1 MTVFSR
7 ALVKVSRWE
16 LPTSHNNRRAFSSPS
31 LSSGTNHELA
41 CDSGQDRSA
50 SHSLKDVAA
59 PYGLFDQETEQSDSF
74 ATQLSEGKLGATRA
88 LNEQS
93 GSNCESS
100 NVPAPRGTSPAMPS
114 SSTLGATVSTDTQ
127 QIETICKSTNVPAP
141 SGPTNVLAPASSSPG
156 ATLSCL
162 NVGNHN
168 EQLGSYCKSTN
179 VPAPSGPTNVLAPA
193 SSSPGATLSCL
204 NVGNHNEQLGSY
216 CKSTNVP
223 APSGPTNVLAPASS
237 SPGATLSCLNVGN
250 HNEQLGS
257 LCKSTYVP
265 APSGP
270 AFTLS
275 ASSTSSG
282 GTLSC
287 LNVGTHNE
295 RIGSFRES
303 DDLARRVQR
312 APSPIK
318 RAAEN
323 GNPNPI
329 SSQSSQTKT
338 ARATNNTLILSGK
351 SASPTKNLDS
361 KGATNYTN
369 MSGKSASS
377 AVKSI
382 MGGTAASSTAKSVL
396 TVIGG
401 TAASST
407 PSHSQSHDSN
417 STVTGGITTAFST
430 RSNDSSSTVT
440 VTGGMKTASS
450 TQSHDSNSSVTV
462 TGGMMTASSTRS
474 NDSSSSVTATGGM
487 TTASSTQ
494 SHDSN
499 STVTLSG
506 DMTTARSIQSPV
518 STVVS
523 GLTLPTSSGPDS
535 GAPDNE
541 SKCNDSNCIDT
552 QSRTNVKSSNCICKC
567 HCDTNSDTSEANLK
581 LNMSVKLNR
590 RGTSACS
597 KTIRFFTHVMVYYLM
612 LLIHSFKFG
621 SSSPSSTLLKSK
633 MYMSMCTTG
642 LYEANTTMEGS
653 PPDSAINMTMNS
665 TRVSMSFITHVV
677 VYYLMFFVY
686 TFVKKAKESCVMFVR
701 YLLDLNKTESTPSNT
716 DRSSKVLPP
725 CTFCDRDI
733 TNSEILNQLE
743 PPVYCTVSSQYI
755 ACDCKNSTATVE
767 VELEPCDNFIKPCP
781 NAWFDFRSHVKNKS
795 LLEYFDERAIREMLF
810 DTEVTVATAMELF
823 DIPLP
828 VSGSVLDVELLLQ
841 HLQDEYHFTLKC
853 ADCGE
858 VLSAPIISGGRT
870 GKYNPIMIKGKTK
883 KKRPSIGRKPKAKR
897 KGANTAKGDTEST
910 TSTIGSA
917 GDPFHEPPLRDE
929 KGINEKIKDAPTPK
943 GPSISRKTVQ
953 SEEDLYDPRISGG
966 GRGRGR
972 GGRKKGPLL
981 GRIRKKSKHVPEVA
995 QVAESESEASDFER
1009 EDIFHDIDKNELDAP
1024 NLADYKY
1031 TNNLKNG
1038 ASSIDDGI
1046 FNPNRVTGD
1055 AKCTRHEI
1063 DTELEKS
1070 CHEIFIDSEN
1080 EPDPIN
1086 VKLTKSQSKGAKYQA
1101 KYGNSLKGKAS
1112 LKRYRSKPKGKAA
1125 QKKAYATYLAK
1136 VKGKAAKHEAHATYL
1151 TKVKGKAAQKKAYA
1165 TYLAK
1170 VKGKAAKHEA
1180 HATYLTKDKG
1190 KAAKHEAHATYLTKD
1205 KGKAAQKK
1213 AYTTYLTK
1221 VKGKAAKHKAQLVYV
1236 KKEAGKATKMK
1247 AQSVYAEKDKGKIAL
1262 KKAYRTYSSTDGGK
1276 AARELADK
1284 TYSLSVHR
1292 RISRKRR
1299 DSIKKKYMKRYM
1311 RYYRECDKIQI
1322 DFSAE
1327 DIPGNTRGL
1336 REHVVGKE
1344 FLENYK
1350 NFEAE
1355 ILKCRTLMS
1364 EPQRYR
1370 TSNKMRTAGAWY
1382 KLTLRNRIS
1391 SAMNNLSDES
1401 LVTIPGLTDKALRR
1415 KHINPKHKASSLLAH
1430 LTWLKRQQ
1438 CAAALK
1444 MLHHRLSSFSDAVI
1458 SKMDAQ
1464 ENDSDQKSALL
1475 GLQCHQKMSEPYH
1488 TKVSFTDGIPY
1499 NYEAVFQKFEEDK
1512 KSEKKVPS
1520 HLVYRCNDQCVIPDK
1535 REDLVKLRNLFEN
1548 CSQLSESNTNEF
1560 RKFLQKFQ
1568 WCTKWHEFADSE
1580 KNDINPL
1587 RLYLFP
1593 VKHRNH
1599 PETCYIPP
1607 QGNANAS
1614 LEHTKCKSQEVTLRE
1629 FMVHYTNPRKFY
1641 SLISKAIVADKLMC
1655 DIDAAT
1661 IMGDVEYLSKL
1672 VKINLQYE
1680 EGSTVGFETV
1690 SEAREWTHESIEQK
1704 MADVAIKGKTSRTTF
1719 SYKDLFD
1726 RDRFDLPSVRCYCCD
1741 RLVTPKQS
1749 TSINLR
1755 TAKKLQYN
1763 PKKGIEPHQV
1773 YKDLQTFLINKGNIQ
1788 PPNHDESDE
1797 SNICESFESHPTKW
1811 LHGLTFCNSCRLV
1824 LNKGEI
1830 PANSLLNNMYTG
1842 ETPEVLKVL
1851 NPIELMFVSR
1861 TKCFQTIVKP
1871 GPISSK
1877 LPQSERLNALKGNL
1891 IHLPLSTASTTKRLF
1906 ESTDKSATDQLFDV
1920 EDLVQLYGQP
1930 NKDRKIWNHVVDR
1943 KKVHAALTWLH
1954 ENNLNYKDIIV
1965 PATSEDILP
1974 NVFGYICNLC
1984 QQDFDTEEELSEHK
1998 NSSPN
2003 CYENISGSRSG
2014 STHDETFVSHQIF
2027 ANDDNDCL
2035 KNLSENETDPDS
2047 DVPCPGG
2054 KAADMSATSESSSST
2069 TNESTKSDQ
2078 NTSDKPWIEQV
2089 PKNSLNNAFQHFS
2102 VVGNESNPERD
2113 TFQMLRIGSD
2123 PVPYYEPNLD
2133 CMAFPDRYPY
2143 GSGGLSAQREKNLT
2157 EAIFEQ
2163 TRIMTWNNHQRRNLP
2178 YLFHLLA
2185 QKEKRLIKSA
2195 IFSVLNKDYKS
2206 LSKGDIE
2213 KGTIE
2218 QNPELLKRINSV
2230 LKNLP
2235 TQKEFWHDVKTKV
2248 EAMVFEFGAPT
2259 FWATFSPGEYDDDD
2273 MLKYLRERNSDL
2285 PGVENMTVS
2294 QLVCKDPVLACAY
2307 LQTKFD
2313 ALLEHILSKAN
2324 PIGKIKHHFVRT
2336 EYQTRLMP
2344 HFHCIFWVED
2354 APLIGQDS
2362 DKDVLDFI
2370 GKHISCKMPNPNK
2383 DSIMYGL
2390 VKKFQLHKCNSYCL
2404 RRPKQC
2410 RGKAR
2415 CKFGFP
2421 RAACLKP
2428 VLHGVASSI
2437 ASHKTGSYK
2446 KRLYELQRN
2455 HNEKCVNDYN
2465 PILLYLWQG
2474 NVDIQFIGEKS
2485 ESLVDYISKY
2495 ATKAPRSE
2503 ITDFDLN
2510 AMKNENKSTWAQLF
2524 QAASRLMKNREVGAM
2539 EARNFMLSENPI
2551 QTNAS
2556 FLFINSVY
2564 ASKRKSML
2572 KSKKD
2577 LKSLPD
2583 DSTDIYYGDL
2593 IGTWYPKRPPYD
2605 GPVSLKDMSLYD
2617 FASTYERI
2625 GNAAAA
2631 KIKDKSVLLRL
2642 DSNAGYMKKRSQDPK
2657 KSLVIYGPSYL
2668 DPFKD
2673 SEAYYFSFLL
2683 LHKPFWQESLL
2694 MGSSDSY
2701 QREFEK
2707 LKNDLPVMAAHE
2719 EKVRRKKNFRESM
2732 EKSAEA
2738 AAKKMSLDNIELEEQ
2753 QDVDNGSDL
2762 FETIRKQST
2771 IENEEQL
2778 NEAVAGLSSDQ
2789 LAVYNLFV
2797 DNVNHYYQH
2806 KTKNCVC
2813 REFEPIRLFVSG
2825 FGGSGKSH
2833 LIRTLMA
2840 YQYIRSEVKKDPCHF
2855 LLGAP
2860 TGIASHNIGGMTLHS
2875 MWNLPVDH
2883 SNGRKNSAKE
2893 YRRLKSNQ
2901 INIMRA
2907 NYAHA
2912 CGLIVDEVSMISN
2925 QMLMAIN
2932 MRMNEVMGSKDPAP
2946 FGGMPIV
2953 VFGDLFQL
2961 EPVSGSQ
2968 PFVPLTSNVAK
2979 KMFGGFPCAPNI
2991 WEGFKFR
2998 QLNTNH
3004 RQKGDDNIKWR
3015 TTLDHIRFG
3024 TLSSSDVDYL
3034 NERIIDTSGC
3044 KLKGEYLDRYVTKFL
3059 ECEAAG
3065 LGPVCLLPENK
3076 MVEEFN
3082 AAVMQKKG
3090 EVPFKVCASDK
3101 LQCPK
3106 DKEIFVRKLLS
3117 TLESNET
3124 GGLESYLNLAVN
3136 TRIML
3141 RVNDK
3146 RTPGLV
3152 NGARGTVNEIVMDSS
3167 GKEATKIMV
3176 QFDGIDKVQAI
3187 ERIERKFQVHPGCYI
3202 YRKMF
3207 PLINSYAMTI
3217 HKSQSLSLPC
3227 VFADLGD
3234 KIFADGM
3241 TYVAVSRCLRH
3252 KGLYLMNFNPA
3263 KVVASEKACR
3273 EYSRLLGKGHI
3284 HRNQGCKTG
3293 KLERCWYT
3301 TSVIRKATKVTAEKI
3316 KQTAGSIGT
3325 ESEAASNAKN
3335 GNHSSTKI
3343 SASKKTS
3350 LLGKRKYPV
3359 GNDSSRKKS
3368 KVTKSTHPSSS
3379 NIPGSGKTKSKNSIP
3394 KIKMNPTP
3402 SAEKV
3407 ESPPSDVVVTHE
3419 SLGMNRP
3426 FFDYIPV
3433 DETWQRSICN
3443 AFGWRFLTRSRGANV
3458 CDLRGVISHTKPKPS
3473 KTQPDGNCWYRAVA
3487 SIVIGNE
3494 RFWRRI
3500 KDAVLE
3506 FMTVNISVLQNMYNS
3521 DVNLLARDNVIDAPI
3536 DSYFA
3541 ERLIEYYRGEN
3552 IWVENVVMEF
3562 TAIMLNT
3569 RWYLYTPKVDP
3580 KSTFRPCW
3588 STVEDTYFW
3597 SVRQAFTSYPARVD
3611 NTLIPDLTDQSMY
3624 INWKNRNHFEPCQN
3638 GLHT

>member
-1 MTVFSR
+1 MPVFSR
-7 ALVKVSRWE
+7 ILGKVSRWE
-16 LPTSHNNRRAFSSPS
+16 LPSSHFSRREFSSPS
-31 LSSGTNHELA
+31 LSSETNHELA

-127 QIETICKSTNVPAP
+127 QIDTICKSTNVPAP

-156 ATLSCL
+156 ASLSCL
-162 NVGNHN
+162 NVGNHNVN

-223 APSGPTNVLAPASS
+223 APSGP
-237 SPGATLSCLNVGN
+237 
-250 HNEQLGS
+250 
-257 LCKSTYVP
+257 
-265 APSGP
+265 

-275 ASSTSSG
+275 ASSLTNSG
-282 GTLSC
+282 ATLSC

-295 RIGSFRES
+295 RLGSYRKS
-303 DDLARRVQR
+303 NNLAQRVQR
-312 APSPIK
+312 APSPTI

-323 GNPNPI
+323 GNNPI
-329 SSQSSQTKT
+329 SSESSQTKT
-338 ARATNNTLILSGK
+338 ARATKNTLILSGA
-351 SASPTKNLDS
+351 SASPTENLDY

-377 AVKSI
+377 AVQSI

-407 PSHSQSHDSN
+407 PSQSHDSSSSVSVMVDTAQRLQRKLCPNLSKSVTHDAVKSIMGGPAASSTAKSVLTVIGGTAASSTPSQSHDSSSN
-417 STVTGGITTAFST
+417 VSVTVDTAQRLQRKLCPNLSKNVTHGAVEPSLGGTATSSTPSP
-430 RSNDSSSTVT
+430 SHDSSSYV
-440 VTGGMKTASS
+440 
-450 TQSHDSNSSVTV
+450 SVTV
-462 TGGMMTASSTRS
+462 DTAQRLQRKLCPNLSK
-474 NDSSSSVTATGGM
+474 NVTHDAT
-487 TTASSTQ
+487 S
-494 SHDSN
+494 D
-499 STVTLSG
+499 
-506 DMTTARSIQSPV
+506 RYV
-518 STVVS
+518 STESAFFDREPDHNIGDVIHEVLS
-523 GLTLPTSSGPDS
+523 SNPLETSSDS
-535 GAPDNE
+535 LYIP
-541 SKCNDSNCIDT
+541 CNC
-552 QSRTNVKSSNCICKC
+552 RECKC
-567 HCDTNSDTSEANLK
+567 D
-581 LNMSVKLNR
+581 
-590 RGTSACS
+590 
-597 KTIRFFTHVMVYYLM
+597 
-612 LLIHSFKFG
+612 
-621 SSSPSSTLLKSK
+621 
-633 MYMSMCTTG
+633 
-642 LYEANTTMEGS
+642 
-653 PPDSAINMTMNS
+653 
-665 TRVSMSFITHVV
+665 
-677 VYYLMFFVY
+677 
-686 TFVKKAKESCVMFVR
+686 
-701 YLLDLNKTESTPSNT
+701 
-716 DRSSKVLPP
+716 
-725 CTFCDRDI
+725 
-733 TNSEILNQLE
+733 
-743 PPVYCTVSSQYI
+743 
-755 ACDCKNSTATVE
+755 
-767 VELEPCDNFIKPCP
+767 EPCCSCLPCP
-781 NAWFDFRSHVKNKS
+781 NAWFNWRLAEKS
-795 LLEYFDERAIREMLF
+795 IPIPMLF
-810 DTEVTVATAMELF
+810 
-823 DIPLP
+823 
-828 VSGSVLDVELLLQ
+828 
-841 HLQDEYHFTLKC
+841 
-853 ADCGE
+853 
-858 VLSAPIISGGRT
+858 
-870 GKYNPIMIKGKTK
+870 N
-883 KKRPSIGRKPKAKR
+883 
-897 KGANTAKGDTEST
+897 
-910 TSTIGSA
+910 GSA
-917 GDPFHEPPLRDE
+917 MKRM
-929 KGINEKIKDAPTPK
+929 
-943 GPSISRKTVQ
+943 
-953 SEEDLYDPRISGG
+953 LYG
-966 GRGRGR
+966 
-972 GGRKKGPLL
+972 
-981 GRIRKKSKHVPEVA
+981 
-995 QVAESESEASDFER
+995 
-1009 EDIFHDIDKNELDAP
+1009 
-1024 NLADYKY
+1024 
-1031 TNNLKNG
+1031 
-1038 ASSIDDGI
+1038 
-1046 FNPNRVTGD
+1046 
-1055 AKCTRHEI
+1055 
-1063 DTELEKS
+1063 
-1070 CHEIFIDSEN
+1070 
-1080 EPDPIN
+1080 
-1086 VKLTKSQSKGAKYQA
+1086 VKLTKSVAVQIFDIPMAIDWKWVLLQRCHEFRITLLCEQSGKVLFSPGISGGGKLPNRRRGPVLSRKRKGTKHVPVKAKADECDSVTSSFDEEEIIPNTKNPASPQDESSVEVSSNSECEVDPVEDIESLSRQA
-1101 KYGNSLKGKAS
+1101 KYDTKYRDSPKRKAS
-1112 LKRYRSKPKGKAA
+1112 LKRYRSKPRGIAA
-1125 QKKAYATYLAK
+1125 QKKAYAAYLSG
-1136 VKGKAAKHEAHATYL
+1136 VKGKAAKKQATLRYTRKEAGKAAIEKAQAAYL
-1151 TKVKGKAAQKKAYA
+1151 EKESGKAAKKKAQAAYREKESGKAAQKQAQAAY
-1165 TYLAK
+1165 L
-1170 VKGKAAKHEA
+1170 
-1180 HATYLTKDKG
+1180 
-1190 KAAKHEAHATYLTKD
+1190 
-1205 KGKAAQKK
+1205 
-1213 AYTTYLTK
+1213 
-1221 VKGKAAKHKAQLVYV
+1221 
-1236 KKEAGKATKMK
+1236 KKESGKTAKK
-1247 AQSVYAEKDKGKIAL
+1247 QAQAVYEQQDKGKIAR
-1262 KKAYRTYSSTDGGK
+1262 KKAKVKYSSSNAGMAAIK
-1276 AARELADK
+1276 A
-1284 TYSLSVHR
+1284 YSLSHKR
-1292 RISRKRR
+1292 RISRKRA
-1299 DSIKKKYMKRYM
+1299 DPIKKKYMKRYM
-1311 RYYRECDKIQI
+1311 RYYRECEKIHI

-1327 DIPGNTRGL
+1327 DISGNTSGL
-1336 REHVVGKE
+1336 REHVVRSE
-1344 FLENYK
+1344 FYENYK
-1350 NFEAE
+1350 VHEAE
-1355 ILKCRTLMS
+1355 ILKCRSLMS
-1364 EPQRYR
+1364 EPLRYS
-1370 TSNKMRTAGAWY
+1370 TSTYYTRTAAACY
-1382 KLTLRNRIS
+1382 KLTLQNRLS
-1391 SAMNNLSDES
+1391 TSMNKLSNDS
-1401 LVTIPGLTDKALRR
+1401 WVTIPGLSDKALKRI
-1415 KHINPKHKASSLLAH
+1415 HFNPKNKASSLLAH

-1444 MLHHRLSSFSDAVI
+1444 MLHHRLASFADAVI
-1458 SKMDAQ
+1458 SKVNVQ
-1464 ENDSDQKSALL
+1464 ENDSDQKAALL
-1475 GLQCHQKMSEPYH
+1475 GLQCHQKLSEPYH
-1488 TKVSFTDGIPY
+1488 SRVSFVDGIPY
-1499 NYEAVFQKFEEDK
+1499 NYDAEVQKFEESK
-1512 KSEKKVPS
+1512 NSEKKAPS
-1520 HLVYRCNDQCVIPDK
+1520 HLIYRCNDKCIIPDN
-1535 REDLVKLRNLFEN
+1535 REDLEKLRNLFDH
-1548 CSQLSESNTNEF
+1548 CSELSESNTNEF
-1560 RKFLQKFQ
+1560 RRFLQKFQ

-1580 KNDINPL
+1580 KNDLNPL

-1599 PETCYIPP
+1599 PEVCYIPP
-1607 QGNANAS
+1607 QDNANSS
-1614 LEHTKCKSQEVTLRE
+1614 LEHSKCKSQEVTLRE
-1629 FMVHYTNPRKFY
+1629 FMVHYANPRKFY

-1672 VKINLQYE
+1672 VKINIQYE
-1680 EGSTVGFETV
+1680 ANSTVGFKSL
-1690 SEAREWTHESIEQK
+1690 SEAREWDHKSIEEK
-1704 MADVAIKGKTSRTTF
+1704 MAEIAIQGKTPRTTS

-1726 RDRFDLPSVRCYCCD
+1726 RDRLELPSVRCYCCD
-1741 RLVTPKQS
+1741 RLVTPVQS
-1749 TSINLR
+1749 STMNLK
-1755 TAKKLQYN
+1755 TAKKLEYN
-1763 PKKGIEPHQV
+1763 PEKNIRPHQV
-1773 YKDLQTFLINKGNIQ
+1773 FEDFQKFLVEKRIIQ
-1788 PPNHDESDE
+1788 LPDCSDCDE
-1797 SNICESFESHPTKW
+1797 SNSNESFEGHPTKW
-1811 LHGLTFCNSCRLV
+1811 LHGLTMCKSCRLA

-1830 PANSLLNNMYTG
+1830 PPNSLMNNMFTG

-1891 IHLPLSTASTTKRLF
+1891 IHLPLSTASTTKRLYGSA
-1906 ESTDKSATDQLFDV
+1906 EKSETDRLFDV

-1930 NKDRKIWNHVVDR
+1930 NKDKKIWNHIVDR

-1954 ENNLNYKDIIV
+1954 ENNPNYKDIIV

-1974 NVFGYICNLC
+1974 NVFGYICDLC
-1984 QQDFDTEEELSEHK
+1984 QQDFDTENELREHEK
-1998 NSSPN
+1998 SCSSGCEIMPDHISDIADPTYDKTLFRDKSSASSPQ
-2003 CYENISGSRSG
+2003 ENESTFDSSRN
-2014 STHDETFVSHQIF
+2014 H
-2027 ANDDNDCL
+2027 
-2035 KNLSENETDPDS
+2035 SENESGPDS
-2047 DVPCPGG
+2047 DVPC
-2054 KAADMSATSESSSST
+2054 ADGRAENISATSESSSRT
-2069 TNESTKSDQ
+2069 TNDCSQSDKI
-2078 NTSDKPWIEQV
+2078 NSDKPWIEQV

-2113 TFQMLRIGSD
+2113 TFKMLRIGSD

-2143 GSGGLSAQREKNLT
+2143 GLGGLSAQREKNLT

-2163 TRIMTWNNHQRRNLP
+2163 TRLMTWNNHQRRNLP

-2213 KGTIE
+2213 KGAIE

-2235 TQKEFWHDVKTKV
+2235 TQKEFWHDIKTKV

-2259 FWATFSPGEYDDDD
+2259 FWATFSPGEYDDED

-2294 QLVCKDPVLACAY
+2294 QLICKDPILASTY

-2313 ALLEHILSKAN
+2313 ALLKYMLSKAN

-2344 HFHCIFWVED
+2344 HFHCIFWIED
-2354 APLIGQDS
+2354 APLIGQNS
-2362 DKDVLDFI
+2362 DEEVLDFI
-2370 GKHISCKMPNPNK
+2370 GKHISCKMPNPNQ
-2383 DSIMYGL
+2383 DPIMYGL

-2404 RRPKQC
+2404 RRPKKC
-2410 RGKAR
+2410 HGKAR

-2437 ASHKTGSYK
+2437 ASHKTGSYM

-2474 NVDIQFIGEKS
+2474 NVDMQFIGEKS

-2524 QAASRLMKNREVGAM
+2524 QAASRLMKDREVGAM

-2551 QTNAS
+2551 KTDAT
-2556 FLFINSVY
+2556 FFFINSVY

-2605 GPVSLKDMSLYD
+2605 GPICLKDMSLYE
-2617 FASTYERI
+2617 FASNYERI
-2625 GNAAAA
+2625 GNAAAD
-2631 KIKDKSVLLRL
+2631 KIRDKSVLLRL
-2642 DSNAGYMKKRSQDPK
+2642 DGNAGFMKRRSQDPK
-2657 KSLVIYGPSYL
+2657 KSLVIYGPSHL

-2683 LHKPFWQESLL
+2683 LHKPFWHESLL

-2701 QREFEK
+2701 QKEFEK
-2707 LKNDLPVMAAHE
+2707 LKNDLPEMAAHE
-2719 EKVRRKKNFRESM
+2719 EKVRRKKNFREAM

-2738 AAKKMSLDNIELEEQ
+2738 AANGMVLEDIDEQ
-2753 QDVDNGSDL
+2753 QNIDNASDI
-2762 FETIRKQST
+2762 FETIRKQSS

-2778 NEAVAGLSSDQ
+2778 NEAVAGLSPDQ

-2797 DNVNHYYQH
+2797 DYVNHYYQH
-2806 KTKNCVC
+2806 KSQNCSC
-2813 REFEPIRLFVSG
+2813 EKFEPIRLFVSG

-2840 YQYIRSEVKKDPCHF
+2840 YQYIRSEIKKDPCHL

-2893 YRRLKSNQ
+2893 YRRLKPGQ
-2901 INIMRA
+2901 VNIMRA

-2912 CGLIVDEVSMISN
+2912 CGMIVDEVSMISN

-2932 MRMNEVMGSKDPAP
+2932 MRMNEVLGSNDPVP
-2946 FGGMPIV
+2946 FGGMPVI

-2968 PFVPLTSNVAK
+2968 PFVPLTSNAAK

-2991 WEGFKFR
+2991 WEGFEFR

-3034 NERIIDTSGC
+3034 NERMIDTSGC
-3044 KLKGEYLDRYVTKFL
+3044 KLKGEFLECYVAKFL
-3059 ECEAAG
+3059 ECEHAG

-3090 EVPFKVCASDK
+3090 EIPAKIIALDK

-3106 DKEIFVRKLLS
+3106 DKEILVRKLLS
-3117 TLESNET
+3117 GLESNET
-3124 GGLESYLNLAVN
+3124 GGLESCLNLAIN
-3136 TRIML
+3136 TRVML

-3152 NGARGTVNEIVMDSS
+3152 NGARGTVQEIVMDSS
-3167 GKEATKIMV
+3167 GKLVTKV
-3176 QFDGIDKVQAI
+3176 LVKFDGIEKIQAI
-3187 ERIERKFQVHPGCYI
+3187 ERIERKFQVHPRCYV

-3241 TYVAVSRCLRH
+3241 TYVAVSRCLKH
-3252 KGLYLMNFNPA
+3252 NGLYLMNFNPA

-3273 EYSRLLGKGHI
+3273 EYSRLLGKGQI
-3284 HRNQGCKTG
+3284 HHNHGCKTG
-3293 KLERCWYT
+3293 KLERFWYT
-3301 TSVIRKATKVTAEKI
+3301 TSVVRKATKVTADKI
-3316 KQTAGSIGT
+3316 RQTASSKGTGSD
-3325 ESEAASNAKN
+3325 AASNAKN
-3335 GNHSSTKI
+3335 VKHT
-3343 SASKKTS
+3343 
-3350 LLGKRKYPV
+3350 GKRKFSV
-3359 GNDSSRKKS
+3359 GNESLKK
-3368 KVTKSTHPSSS
+3368 KAKSGTSAHPSSS
-3379 NIPGSGKTKSKNSIP
+3379 NIPDKSKSKQSTP
-3394 KIKMNPTP
+3394 KMEINPTLL
-3402 SAEKV
+3402 AEKV
-3407 ESPPSDVVVTHE
+3407 ASPEPSDVVVTHE
-3419 SLGMNRP
+3419 SLGINRP
-3426 FFDYIPV
+3426 YFDYIPV

-3443 AFGWRFLTRSRGANV
+3443 AFGWRFLARSRGANV
-3458 CDLRGVISHTKPKPS
+3458 RDLRGVISHTKPKPS

-3500 KDAVLE
+3500 KDAVLD
-3506 FMTVNISVLQNMYNS
+3506 FMTVNIGVLQNMYNS
-3521 DVNLLARDNVIDAPI
+3521 DVNLLARDNVIFAPI
-3536 DSYFA
+3536 DGYFA

-3552 IWVENVVMEF
+3552 IWVDNVVMEF
-3562 TAIMLNT
+3562 TAIMLNA
-3569 RWYLYTPKVDP
+3569 RWYLYTPIVDP
-3580 KSTFRPCW
+3580 RSRCRPYW

-3611 NTLIPDLTDQSMY
+3611 TSIIPDLTDQSMY
-3624 INWKNRNHFEPCQN
+3624 VNWKNRDHFEPCQN
-3638 GLHT
+3638 GLNT

>member
-1 MTVFSR
+1 MPVFSR
-7 ALVKVSRWE
+7 ILGKVSRWE
-16 LPTSHNNRRAFSSPS
+16 LPSSHFSRREFSSPS
-31 LSSGTNHELA
+31 LSSETNHELA

-127 QIETICKSTNVPAP
+127 QIDTICKSTNVPAP

-156 ATLSCL
+156 ASLSCL

-168 EQLGSYCKSTN
+168 VIEQLGSYCKSTN

-204 NVGNHNEQLGSY
+204 NVGNLNEQLGSY

-223 APSGPTNVLAPASS
+223 APSGP
-237 SPGATLSCLNVGN
+237 
-250 HNEQLGS
+250 
-257 LCKSTYVP
+257 
-265 APSGP
+265 

-275 ASSTSSG
+275 ASSLTKSG
-282 GTLSC
+282 ATLSC

-295 RIGSFRES
+295 RLGSYRKS
-303 DDLARRVQR
+303 NNLAQRVQR
-312 APSPIK
+312 APSPTI

-323 GNPNPI
+323 GNNPI

-338 ARATNNTLILSGK
+338 ARATKNTLILSGA
-351 SASPTKNLDS
+351 SASPTENLDF

-377 AVKSI
+377 AVQSN

-407 PSHSQSHDSN
+407 PSQSHDSSSSVSVTVDTAQPLQRKLCLNFSENVTHAMSTEKSVLTVSGGTAVSSTPSQSHDS
-417 STVTGGITTAFST
+417 
-430 RSNDSSSTVT
+430 SSSV
-440 VTGGMKTASS
+440 
-450 TQSHDSNSSVTV
+450 SVTV
-462 TGGMMTASSTRS
+462 DTAQRLQRKLCPNFSENVTHAMSTEKSVLTVSGGTAVSSTPS
-474 NDSSSSVTATGGM
+474 QSHDSSSSVSLTVDTAQRLQRKLCPNLSKNVSHDSVKSCMGGTAASSSAESGLTVTGG
-487 TTASSTQ
+487 TAASSTLSQ
-494 SHDSN
+494 SHN
-499 STVTLSG
+499 
-506 DMTTARSIQSPV
+506 
-518 STVVS
+518 
-523 GLTLPTSSGPDS
+523 
-535 GAPDNE
+535 
-541 SKCNDSNCIDT
+541 
-552 QSRTNVKSSNCICKC
+552 
-567 HCDTNSDTSEANLK
+567 
-581 LNMSVKLNR
+581 
-590 RGTSACS
+590 
-597 KTIRFFTHVMVYYLM
+597 
-612 LLIHSFKFG
+612 
-621 SSSPSSTLLKSK
+621 SSSSVSVTVNSAQRLQRELCPNFSKNVTHDTAKSCMGST
-633 MYMSMCTTG
+633 
-642 LYEANTTMEGS
+642 A
-653 PPDSAINMTMNS
+653 
-665 TRVSMSFITHVV
+665 VS
-677 VYYLMFFVY
+677 
-686 TFVKKAKESCVMFVR
+686 
-701 YLLDLNKTESTPSNT
+701 STPSQSN
-716 DRSSKVLPP
+716 DLRSSVSVMDNSAQRLQRELCPNFSKNVTHDATSDSFVSTESAFFDCESDHDIGDVINEVLSSNLLETSSNSLYIP
-725 CTFCDRDI
+725 CNCR
-733 TNSEILNQLE
+733 ECKCE
-743 PPVYCTVSSQYI
+743 MPYCS
-755 ACDCKNSTATVE
+755 C
-767 VELEPCDNFIKPCP
+767 LPCP
-781 NAWFDFRSHVKNKS
+781 NAWFNWRLAEK
-795 LLEYFDERAIREMLF
+795 LIPIPMLF
-810 DTEVTVATAMELF
+810 NSSAMKRMLYAVKLTESVALQIF
-823 DIPLP
+823 DIPMTIDWKW
-828 VSGSVLDVELLLQ
+828 VLLQ
-841 HLQDEYHFTLKC
+841 HCHEFKITLLCEQSGK
-853 ADCGE
+853 
-858 VLSAPIISGGRT
+858 VLFSPG
-870 GKYNPIMIKGKTK
+870 
-883 KKRPSIGRKPKAKR
+883 
-897 KGANTAKGDTEST
+897 
-910 TSTIGSA
+910 
-917 GDPFHEPPLRDE
+917 
-929 KGINEKIKDAPTPK
+929 
-943 GPSISRKTVQ
+943 
-953 SEEDLYDPRISGG
+953 ISGG
-966 GRGRGR
+966 GKPPKRP
-972 GGRKKGPLL
+972 KGPLL
-981 GRIRKKSKHVPEVA
+981 ARKRKGTKNVPVTA
-995 QVAESESEASDFER
+995 
-1009 EDIFHDIDKNELDAP
+1009 K
-1024 NLADYKY
+1024 ADECDSV
-1031 TNNLKNG
+1031 
-1038 ASSIDDGI
+1038 ASSIDEEDQI
-1046 FNPNRVTGD
+1046 IPNTNNPASPLR
-1055 AKCTRHEI
+1055 
-1063 DTELEKS
+1063 TEVQDESSIEVCSNSESEVDPVEDLES
-1070 CHEIFIDSEN
+1070 R
-1080 EPDPIN
+1080 
-1086 VKLTKSQSKGAKYQA
+1086 SKQA
-1101 KYGNSLKGKAS
+1101 KYDSTYRDSPKGKAS
-1112 LKRYRSKPKGKAA
+1112 LKRYRSKAKGIAA
-1125 QKKAYATYLAK
+1125 QKKAYATYLSG
-1136 VKGKAAKHEAHATYL
+1136 VKGKAARKLATL
-1151 TKVKGKAAQKKAYA
+1151 R
-1165 TYLAK
+1165 
-1170 VKGKAAKHEA
+1170 
-1180 HATYLTKDKG
+1180 
-1190 KAAKHEAHATYLTKD
+1190 
-1205 KGKAAQKK
+1205 
-1213 AYTTYLTK
+1213 YT
-1221 VKGKAAKHKAQLVYV
+1221 
-1236 KKEAGKATKMK
+1236 KKEAGKAVKEK
-1247 AQSVYAEKDKGKIAL
+1247 AQAAYLQKESGKAAKEKAQAAYLGKESGKAAKKQAQAVYERKDKGKIARR
-1262 KKAYRTYSSTDGGK
+1262 KAYVKFSTSNAGMATIK
-1276 AARELADK
+1276 A
-1284 TYSLSVHR
+1284 YSLSDKR
-1292 RISRKRR
+1292 RISRKRG
-1299 DSIKKKYMKRYM
+1299 DPIKKKYMKRYM
-1311 RYYRECDKIQI
+1311 RYYRECEKIHV
-1322 DFSAE
+1322 DFSDE
-1327 DIPGNTRGL
+1327 EIPGNTRGL
-1336 REHVVGKE
+1336 LEHVVRPE
-1344 FLENYK
+1344 FYANYK
-1350 NFEAE
+1350 VHEAE
-1355 ILKCRTLMS
+1355 ILKCRSLMS
-1364 EPQRYR
+1364 EPQRYS
-1370 TSNKMRTAGAWY
+1370 TSRYTRTAAACY
-1382 KLTLRNRIS
+1382 KLTLQNRLS
-1391 SAMNNLSDES
+1391 TSMNNLSNDS
-1401 LVTIPGLTDKALRR
+1401 WVTIPGLSDKALKRI
-1415 KHINPKHKASSLLAH
+1415 HFNPKNKASSLLAH

-1438 CAAALK
+1438 CASALK
-1444 MLHHRLSSFSDAVI
+1444 MLHHRLASFADAVI
-1458 SKMDAQ
+1458 SKMNVQ
-1464 ENDSDQKSALL
+1464 ENDSEQKAALL

-1488 TKVSFTDGIPY
+1488 SRVSFVDGIPY
-1499 NYEAVFQKFEEDK
+1499 NYEAEVQKFEDSK
-1512 KSEKKVPS
+1512 KSEKKAPS
-1520 HLVYRCNDQCVIPDK
+1520 HLIYRCNDKCIIPDNG
-1535 REDLVKLRNLFEN
+1535 EDLRKLRNLFEH
-1548 CSQLSESNTNEF
+1548 CSELSESNTNEF
-1560 RKFLQKFQ
+1560 RRFLQKFQ

-1580 KNDINPL
+1580 KNDLNPL

-1593 VKHRNH
+1593 VEHRNH
-1599 PETCYIPP
+1599 PEVCYIPP
-1607 QGNANAS
+1607 QGNANS
-1614 LEHTKCKSQEVTLRE
+1614 SFEHSKCKSQEVTLRE

-1672 VKINLQYE
+1672 VKINIQYE
-1680 EGSTVGFETV
+1680 ANSTVGFKSL
-1690 SEAREWTHESIEQK
+1690 SEAREWDHKSIEEK
-1704 MADVAIKGKTSRTTF
+1704 MAEIAIPGKTSRTTF
-1719 SYKDLFD
+1719 SYKDLYD
-1726 RDRFDLPSVRCYCCD
+1726 RDRSELPSVRCYCCD
-1741 RLVTPKQS
+1741 RLITPVQS
-1749 TSINLR
+1749 STINLK
-1755 TAKKLQYN
+1755 TAKKLEYN
-1763 PKKGIEPHQV
+1763 PEKDIRPHQV
-1773 YKDLQTFLINKGNIQ
+1773 FEDFQKFLIEKRMIQ
-1788 PPNHDESDE
+1788 LPDCSDCDESD
-1797 SNICESFESHPTKW
+1797 SNESFEGHPTKW
-1811 LHGLTFCNSCRLV
+1811 LHGLTMCKSCRLA

-1830 PANSLLNNMYTG
+1830 PPNSLMNNMFTG

-1891 IHLPLSTASTTKRLF
+1891 IHLPLSTASTTKRLYGSA
-1906 ESTDKSATDQLFDV
+1906 EKSETDRLFDV

-1930 NKDRKIWNHVVDR
+1930 NKDKKIWNHIVDR

-1954 ENNLNYKDIIV
+1954 ENNPNYKDIIV

-1974 NVFGYICNLC
+1974 NVFGYICDLC
-1984 QQDFDTEEELSEHK
+1984 QQDFDTDNELREHEK
-1998 NSSPN
+1998 SCNSGCEIIPDHISDIADPTYDKTLFRDKSSVSSPQ
-2003 CYENISGSRSG
+2003 ENESTFDHSRN
-2014 STHDETFVSHQIF
+2014 Q
-2027 ANDDNDCL
+2027 
-2035 KNLSENETDPDS
+2035 SENNSGPDS
-2047 DVPCPGG
+2047 DVPC
-2054 KAADMSATSESSSST
+2054 ADGRAENISATSESSSST
-2069 TNESTKSDQ
+2069 TNDCSQSDKI
-2078 NTSDKPWIEQV
+2078 NSDKPWIEQV

-2113 TFQMLRIGSD
+2113 TFKMLRIGSD

-2143 GSGGLSAQREKNLT
+2143 GLGGLSAQREKNLT

-2163 TRIMTWNNHQRRNLP
+2163 TRLMTWNNHQRRNLP

-2213 KGTIE
+2213 KGAIE
-2218 QNPELLKRINSV
+2218 QNPELLRRINSV

-2235 TQKEFWHDVKTKV
+2235 TQKEFWHDIKTKV

-2259 FWATFSPGEYDDDD
+2259 FWATFSPGEYDDED

-2294 QLVCKDPVLACAY
+2294 QLICKDPILASTY

-2313 ALLEHILSKAN
+2313 ALLKHILSKAN

-2354 APLIGQDS
+2354 APLIGQNS
-2362 DKDVLDFI
+2362 DEEVLDFI
-2370 GKHISCKMPNPNK
+2370 GKHISCKMPDPNQ
-2383 DSIMYGL
+2383 DPIMYGL

-2404 RRPKQC
+2404 RRPKKC
-2410 RGKAR
+2410 HGKAR

-2437 ASHKTGSYK
+2437 ASHKTGSYM

-2465 PILLYLWQG
+2465 PILLYLWGG
-2474 NVDIQFIGEKS
+2474 NVDMQFIGEKS

-2524 QAASRLMKNREVGAM
+2524 QAASRLMKDREVGAM

-2551 QTNAS
+2551 KTDAT
-2556 FLFINSVY
+2556 FFFINSVY

-2605 GPVSLKDMSLYD
+2605 GPICLKDMSLYE
-2617 FASTYERI
+2617 FASKYERI
-2625 GNAAAA
+2625 GNAAAD
-2631 KIKDKSVLLRL
+2631 KIRDKSVLLRL
-2642 DSNAGYMKKRSQDPK
+2642 DGNAGSMKRRSQDPK
-2657 KSLVIYGPSYL
+2657 KSLVIYGPSHL

-2683 LHKPFWQESLL
+2683 LHKPFWHESLL

-2701 QREFEK
+2701 QKEFEK
-2707 LKNDLPVMAAHE
+2707 LKNDLPEMAAHE
-2719 EKVRRKKNFRESM
+2719 EKVRRKKNFREAM

-2738 AAKKMSLDNIELEEQ
+2738 AANEMVLEDIDEEQ
-2753 QDVDNGSDL
+2753 NIDNASDV
-2762 FETIRKQST
+2762 FETIRKQSS

-2778 NEAVAGLSSDQ
+2778 NEAVAGLSPDQ
-2789 LAVYNLFV
+2789 LTVYNLFV

-2806 KTKNCVC
+2806 KSQNCSC
-2813 REFEPIRLFVSG
+2813 EKFEPIRLFVSG

-2840 YQYIRSEVKKDPCHF
+2840 YQYIRSEIKKDPCHL

-2893 YRRLKSNQ
+2893 YRRLKPGQ
-2901 INIMRA
+2901 VNIMRA

-2912 CGLIVDEVSMISN
+2912 CGMIVDEVSMISN

-2932 MRMNEVMGSKDPAP
+2932 MRMNEVLGSNDPVP
-2946 FGGMPIV
+2946 FGGMPVI

-2991 WEGFKFR
+2991 WEGFEFR

-3034 NERIIDTSGC
+3034 NERMIDTSGC
-3044 KLKGEYLDRYVTKFL
+3044 KLKGEFLECYVAKFL
-3059 ECEAAG
+3059 ECEHAG

-3090 EVPFKVCASDK
+3090 EIPAKIIALDK

-3106 DKEIFVRKLLS
+3106 DKEILVRKLLS
-3117 TLESNET
+3117 GLESNET
-3124 GGLESYLNLAVN
+3124 GGLESCLNLAIN
-3136 TRIML
+3136 TRVML

-3152 NGARGTVNEIVMDSS
+3152 NGARGTVQEIVMDSS
-3167 GKEATKIMV
+3167 GKLVTKV
-3176 QFDGIDKVQAI
+3176 LVKFDGIEKIQAI
-3187 ERIERKFQVHPGCYI
+3187 ERIERKFQVHPRCYV

-3241 TYVAVSRCLRH
+3241 TYVAVSRCLKH
-3252 KGLYLMNFNPA
+3252 NGLYLMNFNPA

-3273 EYSRLLGKGHI
+3273 EYSRLLGKGQI
-3284 HRNQGCKTG
+3284 HHNHGCKTG
-3293 KLERCWYT
+3293 KLERFWYT
-3301 TSVIRKATKVTAEKI
+3301 TSVVRKATKVTADKI
-3316 KQTAGSIGT
+3316 RQTASSKGTGSD
-3325 ESEAASNAKN
+3325 AASNAKN
-3335 GNHSSTKI
+3335 VKHT
-3343 SASKKTS
+3343 
-3350 LLGKRKYPV
+3350 GKRKFSV
-3359 GNDSSRKKS
+3359 GNESLKK
-3368 KVTKSTHPSSS
+3368 KAKSGTSAHPSSS
-3379 NIPGSGKTKSKNSIP
+3379 NIPDKSKSKQSTP
-3394 KIKMNPTP
+3394 KMEINPTLL
-3402 SAEKV
+3402 AEKV
-3407 ESPPSDVVVTHE
+3407 ASPEPSDVVVTHE
-3419 SLGMNRP
+3419 SLGINRP
-3426 FFDYIPV
+3426 YFDYIPV

-3443 AFGWRFLTRSRGANV
+3443 AFGWRFLARSRGANV
-3458 CDLRGVISHTKPKPS
+3458 RDLRGVISHTKPKPS

-3500 KDAVLE
+3500 KDAVLD
-3506 FMTVNISVLQNMYNS
+3506 FMTVNIGVLQNMYNS
-3521 DVNLLARDNVIDAPI
+3521 DVNLLARDNVIGAPI
-3536 DSYFA
+3536 DGYFA

-3552 IWVENVVMEF
+3552 IWVHNVVMEF
-3562 TAIMLNT
+3562 TAIMLNA
-3569 RWYLYTPKVDP
+3569 RWYLYTPIVDP
-3580 KSTFRPCW
+3580 RSRCRPYW

-3611 NTLIPDLTDQSMY
+3611 NSIIPDLTDQSMY
-3624 INWKNRNHFEPCQN
+3624 VNWKNRDHFEPCQN
-3638 GLHT
+3638 GLNT

>member
-1 MTVFSR
+1 MPVFSR
-7 ALVKVSRWE
+7 ILGKVSRWE
-16 LPTSHNNRRAFSSPS
+16 LPSSHFYSRELSSPS
-31 LSSGTNHELA
+31 LSSETNHELA

-156 ATLSCL
+156 AKLCL
-162 NVGNHN
+162 HN

-216 CKSTNVP
+216 CKST
-223 APSGPTNVLAPASS
+223 
-237 SPGATLSCLNVGN
+237 
-250 HNEQLGS
+250 
-257 LCKSTYVP
+257 YVP
-265 APSGP
+265 ATSGP
-270 AFTLS
+270 AFTLA
-275 ASSTSSG
+275 ASSTTG
-282 GTLSC
+282 ATLSC

-303 DDLARRVQR
+303 NNLAQRGQR
-312 APSPIK
+312 ASSPLK

-338 ARATNNTLILSGK
+338 ARATNNTLILSGS
-351 SASPTKNLDS
+351 SASPTENLDS

-369 MSGKSASS
+369 MSGRSASS
-377 AVKSI
+377 AVKSL

-407 PSHSQSHDSN
+407 PSQSHDSN
-417 STVTGGITTAFST
+417 SYVSVSINSAQRLQRKLCPNFSKNVTHDTVKSCMGGPAASSTAKSVSTVIGGTAASSTPSQSHDSSSSVSVTINSAQRLQRKLCPNLSKNVPHEAVKSHTGGTAVCST
-430 RSNDSSSTVT
+430 AKSDLTVIGSTAVSSTPSQSHDSSSTV
-440 VTGGMKTASS
+440 
-450 TQSHDSNSSVTV
+450 SVTV
-462 TGGMMTASSTRS
+462 NSAQRLQRKLCPNFSKNVTHDPASDHNVSTESAFFDREPDHNIGDVINEIISS
-474 NDSSSSVTATGGM
+474 NPIETS
-487 TTASSTQ
+487 
-494 SHDSN
+494 SN
-499 STVTLSG
+499 SLYV
-506 DMTTARSIQSPV
+506 P
-518 STVVS
+518 
-523 GLTLPTSSGPDS
+523 
-535 GAPDNE
+535 
-541 SKCNDSNCIDT
+541 CNC
-552 QSRTNVKSSNCICKC
+552 RECKC
-567 HCDTNSDTSEANLK
+567 E
-581 LNMSVKLNR
+581 MPY
-590 RGTSACS
+590 CS
-597 KTIRFFTHVMVYYLM
+597 CL
-612 LLIHSFKFG
+612 
-621 SSSPSSTLLKSK
+621 
-633 MYMSMCTTG
+633 
-642 LYEANTTMEGS
+642 
-653 PPDSAINMTMNS
+653 
-665 TRVSMSFITHVV
+665 
-677 VYYLMFFVY
+677 
-686 TFVKKAKESCVMFVR
+686 
-701 YLLDLNKTESTPSNT
+701 
-716 DRSSKVLPP
+716 
-725 CTFCDRDI
+725 
-733 TNSEILNQLE
+733 
-743 PPVYCTVSSQYI
+743 
-755 ACDCKNSTATVE
+755 
-767 VELEPCDNFIKPCP
+767 PCP
-781 NAWFDFRSHVKNKS
+781 NAWFNWRLAEK
-795 LLEYFDERAIREMLF
+795 LIPIPMLF
-810 DTEVTVATAMELF
+810 NGSAMKRMLYGVKLTESVALQIF
-823 DIPLP
+823 DIPMAIDWKW
-828 VSGSVLDVELLLQ
+828 VLLQ
-841 HLQDEYHFTLKC
+841 RCYEFRITLLCEQSGK
-853 ADCGE
+853 
-858 VLSAPIISGGRT
+858 VLFSPG
-870 GKYNPIMIKGKTK
+870 
-883 KKRPSIGRKPKAKR
+883 
-897 KGANTAKGDTEST
+897 
-910 TSTIGSA
+910 
-917 GDPFHEPPLRDE
+917 
-929 KGINEKIKDAPTPK
+929 
-943 GPSISRKTVQ
+943 
-953 SEEDLYDPRISGG
+953 ISGG
-966 GRGRGR
+966 GKLPNRRRGPVLS
-972 GGRKKGPLL
+972 RKRKGT
-981 GRIRKKSKHVPEVA
+981 KHVPVTAKADECDSVASSFDEEEIISDTKNPASPQDKSSIEVSSN
-995 QVAESESEASDFER
+995 SESEADPV
-1009 EDIFHDIDKNELDAP
+1009 EDIESL
-1024 NLADYKY
+1024 
-1031 TNNLKNG
+1031 
-1038 ASSIDDGI
+1038 S
-1046 FNPNRVTGD
+1046 R
-1055 AKCTRHEI
+1055 
-1063 DTELEKS
+1063 
-1070 CHEIFIDSEN
+1070 
-1080 EPDPIN
+1080 
-1086 VKLTKSQSKGAKYQA
+1086 QA
-1101 KYGNSLKGKAS
+1101 KYDAKYRDSPKGKAS
-1112 LKRYRSKPKGKAA
+1112 LKRYRSKPRGIAA
-1125 QKKAYATYLAK
+1125 QKRAYAAYLSG
-1136 VKGKAAKHEAHATYL
+1136 VKGKSAKKQATL
-1151 TKVKGKAAQKKAYA
+1151 R
-1165 TYLAK
+1165 
-1170 VKGKAAKHEA
+1170 
-1180 HATYLTKDKG
+1180 
-1190 KAAKHEAHATYLTKD
+1190 
-1205 KGKAAQKK
+1205 
-1213 AYTTYLTK
+1213 YTR
-1221 VKGKAAKHKAQLVYV
+1221 
-1236 KKEAGKATKMK
+1236 KEAGKAAIEK
-1247 AQSVYAEKDKGKIAL
+1247 AQAAYLEKESGKAAKEKAQAAYLEKESGKAAKEKAQAAYLEKESGKAAKEKAQAAYLEKESGKAAKEKAQAAYLEKESGKAAKKKAQAAYLKKECGKNAKKQAQAVYEQKDKGKIAR
-1262 KKAYRTYSSTDGGK
+1262 KKAKGKYSSSNAGM
-1276 AARELADK
+1276 AAIK
-1284 TYSLSVHR
+1284 TYSLSDKR
-1292 RISRKRR
+1292 RISRKRA
-1299 DSIKKKYMKRYM
+1299 DPIKKKYMKRYM
-1311 RYYRECDKIQI
+1311 RYYRECEKIHI

-1327 DIPGNTRGL
+1327 DIPGNTSGL
-1336 REHVVGKE
+1336 REHVVRSE
-1344 FLENYK
+1344 FYENYK
-1350 NFEAE
+1350 VHEAE
-1355 ILKCRTLMS
+1355 ILKCRSLMS
-1364 EPQRYR
+1364 EPLRYSTR
-1370 TSNKMRTAGAWY
+1370 TYYTRTAAACY
-1382 KLTLRNRIS
+1382 KLTLQNRLS
-1391 SAMNNLSDES
+1391 TSMNNLSNDS
-1401 LVTIPGLTDKALRR
+1401 WVTIPGLSDKALKRI
-1415 KHINPKHKASSLLAH
+1415 HFNPKNKASSLLAH

-1444 MLHHRLSSFSDAVI
+1444 MLHHRLASFADAVI
-1458 SKMDAQ
+1458 SKVNVQ

-1488 TKVSFTDGIPY
+1488 SRVSFVDGIPY
-1499 NYEAVFQKFEEDK
+1499 NYDAEVQKFEESK
-1512 KSEKKVPS
+1512 NSEKKAPS
-1520 HLVYRCNDQCVIPDK
+1520 HLIYRCNDKCIIPDNG
-1535 REDLVKLRNLFEN
+1535 EDLRKLRNLFDL
-1548 CSQLSESNTNEF
+1548 CSELSESNTNEF
-1560 RKFLQKFQ
+1560 RRFIQKFQ
-1568 WCTKWHEFADSE
+1568 WCTKWHELADSE
-1580 KNDINPL
+1580 KDDLNPL

-1599 PETCYIPP
+1599 PEICYIPP
-1607 QGNANAS
+1607 QDNANSS
-1614 LEHTKCKSQEVTLRE
+1614 LKHSKCKSQEVTLRE

-1641 SLISKAIVADKLMC
+1641 SLISKAIVADKLLC

-1672 VKINLQYE
+1672 VKINIQYE
-1680 EGSTVGFETV
+1680 ANSTVGFKSL
-1690 SEAREWTHESIEQK
+1690 SEAREWDHKSIEEK
-1704 MADVAIKGKTSRTTF
+1704 MAEIAISGKTSRTTL
-1719 SYKDLFD
+1719 SYKDLYD
-1726 RDRFDLPSVRCYCCD
+1726 RDRFELPSVRCYCCD
-1741 RLVTPKQS
+1741 RLVTPVQS
-1749 TSINLR
+1749 STLNLN
-1755 TAKKLQYN
+1755 TAKKLEYN
-1763 PKKGIEPHQV
+1763 PEKNIRPHQV
-1773 YKDLQTFLINKGNIQ
+1773 FENFQEFLVEKRIIQ
-1788 PPNHDESDE
+1788 LPDCSDCDE
-1797 SNICESFESHPTKW
+1797 SNSNESFEGHPTKW
-1811 LHGLTFCNSCRLV
+1811 LHGLTMCKSCRLA

-1830 PANSLLNNMYTG
+1830 PPNSLMNNMFTG

-1891 IHLPLSTASTTKRLF
+1891 IHLPLSTASTTKRLYGSA
-1906 ESTDKSATDQLFDV
+1906 EKSETDRLFDV

-1930 NKDRKIWNHVVDR
+1930 NKDKKIWNHIVDR

-1954 ENNLNYKDIIV
+1954 ENNPNYKDIIV

-1974 NVFGYICNLC
+1974 NVFGYICDLC
-1984 QQDFDTEEELSEHK
+1984 QQDFDTENELREHEK
-1998 NSSPN
+1998 SCSSGCENMPDHISDITDPTYDKTLLRDKSSASSPQ
-2003 CYENISGSRSG
+2003 ENE
-2014 STHDETFVSHQIF
+2014 STF
-2027 ANDDNDCL
+2027 DCPR
-2035 KNLSENETDPDS
+2035 NHSENESGPDS
-2047 DVPCPGG
+2047 DVPC
-2054 KAADMSATSESSSST
+2054 ADGRAENISATSESSSSA
-2069 TNESTKSDQ
+2069 TNSCTQSDKI
-2078 NTSDKPWIEQV
+2078 NSDKPWIEQV

-2113 TFQMLRIGSD
+2113 TFKMLRIGSD

-2143 GSGGLSAQREKNLT
+2143 GLGGLSAQREKNLT

-2163 TRIMTWNNHQRRNLP
+2163 TRLMTWNNHQRRNLP

-2213 KGTIE
+2213 KGAIE

-2235 TQKEFWHDVKTKV
+2235 TQKEFWHDIKTKV

-2259 FWATFSPGEYDDDD
+2259 FWATFSPGEYDDED

-2294 QLVCKDPVLACAY
+2294 QLICKDPILASTY

-2313 ALLEHILSKAN
+2313 ALLKYMLSKAN

-2344 HFHCIFWVED
+2344 HFHCIFWIED
-2354 APLIGQDS
+2354 APLIGQNS
-2362 DKDVLDFI
+2362 DKEVLDFI
-2370 GKHISCKMPNPNK
+2370 GKHISCKMPNPNQ
-2383 DSIMYGL
+2383 DPIMYGL

-2404 RRPKQC
+2404 RRPKKC
-2410 RGKAR
+2410 HGKAR

-2437 ASHKTGSYK
+2437 ASHKTGSYM

-2474 NVDIQFIGEKS
+2474 NVDMQFIGEKS

-2524 QAASRLMKNREVGAM
+2524 QAASRLMKDREVGAM

-2551 QTNAS
+2551 KTDAT
-2556 FLFINSVY
+2556 FFFINSVY

-2605 GPVSLKDMSLYD
+2605 GPICLKDMSLYE
-2617 FASTYERI
+2617 FASNYERI
-2625 GNAAAA
+2625 GNAAAD
-2631 KIKDKSVLLRL
+2631 KIRDKSVLLRL
-2642 DSNAGYMKKRSQDPK
+2642 DGNAGFMKRRSQDPK
-2657 KSLVIYGPSYL
+2657 KSLVIYGPSHL

-2683 LHKPFWQESLL
+2683 LHKPFWHESLL

-2701 QREFEK
+2701 QKEFEK
-2707 LKNDLPVMAAHE
+2707 LKNDLPEMAAHE
-2719 EKVRRKKNFRESM
+2719 EKVRRKKNFREAM

-2738 AAKKMSLDNIELEEQ
+2738 AANGMVLEDIDEQ
-2753 QDVDNGSDL
+2753 QNIDNASDI
-2762 FETIRKQST
+2762 FETIRKQSS

-2778 NEAVAGLSSDQ
+2778 NGAVAGLSPDQ

-2806 KTKNCVC
+2806 KSQNCAC
-2813 REFEPIRLFVSG
+2813 EKFEPIRLFVSG

-2840 YQYIRSEVKKDPCHF
+2840 YQYIRSEIKKDPCHF

-2883 SNGRKNSAKE
+2883 SYGRKNSAKE
-2893 YRRLKSNQ
+2893 YRRLKPGQ
-2901 INIMRA
+2901 VNIMRA

-2912 CGLIVDEVSMISN
+2912 CGMIVDEVSMISN

-2932 MRMNEVMGSKDPAP
+2932 MRMNEVLGSTDPVP
-2946 FGGMPIV
+2946 FGGMPVI

-2991 WEGFKFR
+2991 WEGFEFR

-3034 NERIIDTSGC
+3034 NERMIDTSGC
-3044 KLKGEYLDRYVTKFL
+3044 KLKGEYLECYVAKFL
-3059 ECEAAG
+3059 ECEHAG

-3090 EVPFKVCASDK
+3090 EIPAKIIALDK

-3106 DKEIFVRKLLS
+3106 DKEILVRKLLS
-3117 TLESNET
+3117 GLESNET
-3124 GGLESYLNLAVN
+3124 GGLESCLNLAIN
-3136 TRIML
+3136 TRVML

-3152 NGARGTVNEIVMDSS
+3152 NGARGTVQEIVMDSS
-3167 GKEATKIMV
+3167 GKVVTKV
-3176 QFDGIDKVQAI
+3176 LVKFDGIEKIQAI
-3187 ERIERKFQVHPGCYI
+3187 ERIERKFQVHPRCYV

-3241 TYVAVSRCLRH
+3241 TYVAVSRCLKH

-3284 HRNQGCKTG
+3284 HHNHGCKTG

-3301 TSVIRKATKVTAEKI
+3301 TSVVRKATKVTANKI
-3316 KQTAGSIGT
+3316 RQTASSKETGSDAL
-3325 ESEAASNAKN
+3325 SKANNVK
-3335 GNHSSTKI
+3335 HS
-3343 SASKKTS
+3343 
-3350 LLGKRKYPV
+3350 GKRKFSV
-3359 GNDSSRKKS
+3359 GDESLNKKA
-3368 KVTKSTHPSSS
+3368 KSGTSAHPSTSSS
-3379 NIPGSGKTKSKNSIP
+3379 NIPDETKSEQSP
-3394 KIKMNPTP
+3394 KMEIYPTLL
-3402 SAEKV
+3402 AEKV
-3407 ESPPSDVVVTHE
+3407 ASPEPSDIVVTHE
-3419 SLGMNRP
+3419 SLGINRP

-3443 AFGWRFLTRSRGANV
+3443 AFGWRFLARSRGANV
-3458 CDLRGVISHTKPKPS
+3458 HDLHGVISHTKPSKPI
-3473 KTQPDGNCWYRAVA
+3473 KTKPDGNCWYRAVA

-3500 KDAVLE
+3500 KDAVLD
-3506 FMTVNISVLQNMYNS
+3506 FMTVNISVLQNMYNR

-3536 DSYFA
+3536 DGYFA
-3541 ERLIEYYRGEN
+3541 ERLIEYYKGEN
-3552 IWVENVVMEF
+3552 IWVDNVVMEF

-3569 RWYLYTPKVDP
+3569 RWYLYTPIVDP
-3580 KSTFRPCW
+3580 NSRCRPYW

-3611 NTLIPDLTDQSMY
+3611 NSIIPDLTDQSMY
-3624 INWKNRNHFEPCQN
+3624 VNWKNRNHFEPCQN
-3638 GLHT
+3638 GLNT

>member
-1 MTVFSR
+1 MPVFSR
-7 ALVKVSRWE
+7 ILGKVSRWE
-16 LPTSHNNRRAFSSPS
+16 LPSSYFSRRELSSPS
-31 LSSGTNHELA
+31 LSSETNHELA

-59 PYGLFDQETEQSDSF
+59 PYGLFDQETEQSDLF

-156 ATLSCL
+156 AKLCL
-162 NVGNHN
+162 HN

-216 CKSTNVP
+216 CKST
-223 APSGPTNVLAPASS
+223 
-237 SPGATLSCLNVGN
+237 
-250 HNEQLGS
+250 
-257 LCKSTYVP
+257 YVP
-265 APSGP
+265 ATSGP
-270 AFTLS
+270 AFTLA
-275 ASSTSSG
+275 ASSTTG
-282 GTLSC
+282 ATLSC

-303 DDLARRVQR
+303 NNLAQRGQR
-312 APSPIK
+312 ASSPLK

-323 GNPNPI
+323 GNNPI

-338 ARATNNTLILSGK
+338 ARATNNTLILSGA
-351 SASPTKNLDS
+351 SASPTKNLDF
-361 KGATNYTN
+361 KGATNDTK
-369 MSGKSASS
+369 MSGRSASS
-377 AVKSI
+377 AVNKSI
-382 MGGTAASSTAKSVL
+382 MGGPAASSTAKSVLTVIGGTAASSTPSQSHDSSSFVSVTVNSAQRLQRKLCPNLSKKAPHEAVKSCMGGTAASSTAKSVL

-407 PSHSQSHDSN
+407 PSQSHDS
-417 STVTGGITTAFST
+417 
-430 RSNDSSSTVT
+430 SSFV
-440 VTGGMKTASS
+440 
-450 TQSHDSNSSVTV
+450 SVTV
-462 TGGMMTASSTRS
+462 NSAQRLQRELCPNLSKHVIH
-474 NDSSSSVTATGGM
+474 D
-487 TTASSTQ
+487 TTNC
-494 SHDSN
+494 DSN
-499 STVTLSG
+499 
-506 DMTTARSIQSPV
+506 V
-518 STVVS
+518 STDF
-523 GLTLPTSSGPDS
+523 TDS
-535 GAPDNE
+535 GASMNATHDRTCDSDEEHSAFVSTDCTNLNE
-541 SKCNDSNCIDT
+541 EQNLDIGDAID
-552 QSRTNVKSSNCICKC
+552 QVLSSNRLLGTTSSAVDNIISSMGNPAESTSTTEIGTSTNPTFEGTSNSFGKHSADNLAESVCFDSESDHNIGDVINEVLSSNPLETSSHSLYIPCNCRECKC
-567 HCDTNSDTSEANLK
+567 E
-581 LNMSVKLNR
+581 MPY
-590 RGTSACS
+590 CS
-597 KTIRFFTHVMVYYLM
+597 CL
-612 LLIHSFKFG
+612 
-621 SSSPSSTLLKSK
+621 
-633 MYMSMCTTG
+633 
-642 LYEANTTMEGS
+642 
-653 PPDSAINMTMNS
+653 
-665 TRVSMSFITHVV
+665 
-677 VYYLMFFVY
+677 
-686 TFVKKAKESCVMFVR
+686 
-701 YLLDLNKTESTPSNT
+701 
-716 DRSSKVLPP
+716 
-725 CTFCDRDI
+725 
-733 TNSEILNQLE
+733 
-743 PPVYCTVSSQYI
+743 
-755 ACDCKNSTATVE
+755 
-767 VELEPCDNFIKPCP
+767 PCP
-781 NAWFDFRSHVKNKS
+781 NAWFDWRLAEKLIPIS
-795 LLEYFDERAIREMLF
+795 MLF
-810 DTEVTVATAMELF
+810 SSSAMKQMLYGAYLSESLALQIF
-823 DIPLP
+823 DIRITNGWRL
-828 VSGSVLDVELLLQ
+828 LLLQ
-841 HLQDEYHFTLKC
+841 RCDEFRITLLC
-853 ADCGE
+853 E
-858 VLSAPIISGGRT
+858 QSGKVIFSPG
-870 GKYNPIMIKGKTK
+870 
-883 KKRPSIGRKPKAKR
+883 
-897 KGANTAKGDTEST
+897 
-910 TSTIGSA
+910 
-917 GDPFHEPPLRDE
+917 
-929 KGINEKIKDAPTPK
+929 
-943 GPSISRKTVQ
+943 
-953 SEEDLYDPRISGG
+953 ISGG
-966 GRGRGR
+966 GRLPNRR
-972 GGRKKGPLL
+972 RGPLL
-981 GRIRKKSKHVPEVA
+981 GRIRKGTKHVPVA
-995 QVAESESEASDFER
+995 ANADES
-1009 EDIFHDIDKNELDAP
+1009 DAVV
-1024 NLADYKY
+1024 
-1031 TNNLKNG
+1031 
-1038 ASSIDDGI
+1038 SSIDREKITPDE
-1046 FNPNRVTGD
+1046 NDPDSSNRTEVHD
-1055 AKCTRHEI
+1055 NRSCEVSSNAES
-1063 DTELEKS
+1063 DT
-1070 CHEIFIDSEN
+1070 
-1080 EPDPIN
+1080 DPL
-1086 VKLTKSQSKGAKYQA
+1086 VETECQSKRVKYDT
-1101 KYGNSLKGKAS
+1101 KYSESPKRKAS
-1112 LKRYRSKPKGKAA
+1112 LKRYRSKQKGMAA
-1125 QKKAYATYLAK
+1125 QKKTYATYLSG
-1136 VKGKAAKHEAHATYL
+1136 VKGKAAKKQANSR
-1151 TKVKGKAAQKKAYA
+1151 
-1165 TYLAK
+1165 
-1170 VKGKAAKHEA
+1170 
-1180 HATYLTKDKG
+1180 
-1190 KAAKHEAHATYLTKD
+1190 
-1205 KGKAAQKK
+1205 
-1213 AYTTYLTK
+1213 YT
-1221 VKGKAAKHKAQLVYV
+1221 
-1236 KKEAGKATKMK
+1236 KKEAGKAAIQK
-1247 AQSVYAEKDKGKIAL
+1247 AQAAYFKKEAGKAAIQKAQAAYFKKETGKAAKEKAQAAYLKKESGKAAKKQAQAVYERKGKGKIAR
-1262 KKAYRTYSSTDGGK
+1262 KKANANFSSSNAGMAAIK
-1276 AARELADK
+1276 AAVK
-1284 TYSLSVHR
+1284 TYSLSDKR
-1292 RISRKRR
+1292 RISRKRA
-1299 DSIKKKYMKRYM
+1299 DPIKKKYMKRYM
-1311 RYYRECDKIQI
+1311 RYYRECEKIRV
-1322 DFSAE
+1322 DFSGE

-1336 REHVVGKE
+1336 REHVVKSE
-1344 FLENYK
+1344 FYENYK
-1350 NFEAE
+1350 SHEAE
-1355 ILKCRTLMS
+1355 ILKCRSFMS
-1364 EPQRYR
+1364 EPQRYSA
-1370 TSNKMRTAGAWY
+1370 SNYTRTAAACY
-1382 KLTLRNRIS
+1382 KLNLQNRLS
-1391 SAMNNLSDES
+1391 TSMNNLSSDS
-1401 LVTIPGLTDKALRR
+1401 WVTIPGLTDKALKRI
-1415 KHINPKHKASSLLAH
+1415 HYNPKNKASSLLAH

-1444 MLHHRLSSFSDAVI
+1444 MLHHRLSSFADAVI
-1458 SKMDAQ
+1458 SKVNVQ
-1464 ENDSDQKSALL
+1464 ENSSDQKAALL

-1488 TKVSFTDGIPY
+1488 SRVSFADGIPY
-1499 NYEAVFQKFEEDK
+1499 NYEAEVQKFEESK
-1512 KSEKKVPS
+1512 KSEKTVPS
-1520 HLVYRCNDQCVIPDK
+1520 HLIYRCNDNCIIPENG
-1535 REDLVKLRNLFEN
+1535 EDIRKLRNLFAH
-1548 CSQLSESNTNEF
+1548 CSELGESNTNEF
-1560 RKFLQKFQ
+1560 RRFLQKFQ
-1568 WCTKWHEFADSE
+1568 WCTKWHEFEDSE
-1580 KNDINPL
+1580 KNDLNPL

-1599 PETCYIPP
+1599 PEVCYIPP
-1607 QGNANAS
+1607 QENANSS
-1614 LEHTKCKSQEVTLRE
+1614 LEHSKCRSQEVTLRE

-1641 SLISKAIVADKLMC
+1641 SLISKAITADKLMC

-1672 VKINLQYE
+1672 VKMNIQYE
-1680 EGSTVGFETV
+1680 ANSTVGFKSL
-1690 SEAREWTHESIEQK
+1690 SEAREWNHESIEKK
-1704 MADVAIKGKTSRTTF
+1704 MAEIAIQGKTPRTTF

-1726 RDRFDLPSVRCYCCD
+1726 KDRFELPSVRCYCCD
-1741 RLVTPKQS
+1741 RLVTPVQS
-1749 TSINLR
+1749 TIINLK
-1755 TAKKLQYN
+1755 TAKKLQYDPEN
-1763 PKKGIEPHQV
+1763 DIRPHQV
-1773 YKDLQTFLINKGNIQ
+1773 FEDFQKFLVEKRIIDQ
-1788 PPNHDESDE
+1788 
-1797 SNICESFESHPTKW
+1797 SNSNESFESHPMKW
-1811 LHGLTFCNSCRLV
+1811 LHGLTMCKSCRLV

-1830 PANSLLNNMYTG
+1830 PPNSLMNNMFTG
-1842 ETPEVLKVL
+1842 VTPEVLKVL
-1851 NPIELMFVSR
+1851 NPIELMFVSQ

-1891 IHLPLSTASTTKRLF
+1891 IHLPLSTASTTKRLY
-1906 ESTDKSATDQLFDV
+1906 ESAEKSETDRLFDV

-1930 NKDRKIWNHVVDR
+1930 NKDKKVWNHIVDR
-1943 KKVHAALTWLH
+1943 KKVHAALKWLH
-1954 ENNLNYKDIIV
+1954 ENNPNYKDIIV
-1965 PATSEDILP
+1965 PATSDDILP
-1974 NVFGYICNLC
+1974 NVFGYICDLC
-1984 QQDFDTEEELSEHK
+1984 EQNFDTENELREHEK
-1998 NSSPN
+1998 SCSSDCENKPDISNDADHTHYKTLIRDKSSVSSPQ
-2003 CYENISGSRSG
+2003 ENKSTLDSSRN
-2014 STHDETFVSHQIF
+2014 H
-2027 ANDDNDCL
+2027 
-2035 KNLSENETDPDS
+2035 SENESGPDS
-2047 DVPCPGG
+2047 DVPCADGG
-2054 KAADMSATSESSSST
+2054 AENISASSESSSST
-2069 TNESTKSDQ
+2069 TNDSSQSGKINSE
-2078 NTSDKPWIEQV
+2078 KPWIEQV

-2113 TFQMLRIGSD
+2113 TFKMLRIGSD

-2143 GSGGLSAQREKNLT
+2143 GLGGLSAHREKNLT

-2163 TRIMTWNNHQRRNLP
+2163 TRLMTWNNHQRRNLP

-2213 KGTIE
+2213 KGAIE

-2235 TQKEFWHDVKTKV
+2235 TQKEFWHDIKTKV

-2259 FWATFSPGEYDDDD
+2259 FWATFSPGEYDDED

-2285 PGVENMTVS
+2285 PGVQNMTVS
-2294 QLVCKDPVLACAY
+2294 QLICKDPILASTY

-2313 ALLEHILSKAN
+2313 ALLKHMLSKAN
-2324 PIGKIKHHFVRT
+2324 PIGKIKHHLVRT

-2354 APLIGQDS
+2354 APLIGENS
-2362 DKDVLDFI
+2362 DGEVLDFI
-2370 GKHISCKMPNPNK
+2370 GKHISCKMPNPNQ
-2383 DSIMYGL
+2383 DPIMYGL

-2404 RRPKQC
+2404 RRPKKCQ
-2410 RGKAR
+2410 GKAR

-2437 ASHKTGSYK
+2437 ASHKTGSYM

-2465 PILLYLWQG
+2465 PILLYLWGG
-2474 NVDIQFIGEKS
+2474 NVDMQFIGEKS

-2524 QAASRLMKNREVGAM
+2524 QAASRLMKDREVGAM

-2551 QTNAS
+2551 KTDAT

-2605 GPVSLKDMSLYD
+2605 GPICLKDMSLHE
-2617 FASTYERI
+2617 FASNYERI
-2625 GNAAAA
+2625 GNAAAD
-2631 KIKDKSVLLRL
+2631 KIRDKSVLLRL
-2642 DSNAGYMKKRSQDPK
+2642 DGNAGFMKRRSQDPK
-2657 KSLVIYGPSYL
+2657 KSLVIYGPSHL

-2683 LHKPFWQESLL
+2683 LHKPFWHESLL

-2701 QREFEK
+2701 QKEFEK
-2707 LKNDLPVMAAHE
+2707 LKDDLPEMAAHE

-2738 AAKKMSLDNIELEEQ
+2738 EASEMVLEDIDEQ
-2753 QDVDNGSDL
+2753 QNIDNASDI
-2762 FETIRKQST
+2762 FETIRKQSS

-2778 NEAVAGLSSDQ
+2778 NEAVAGLSPDQ

-2806 KTKNCVC
+2806 KSQNCSC
-2813 REFEPIRLFVSG
+2813 EKFEPIRLFVSG

-2840 YQYIRSEVKKDPCHF
+2840 YQYIRSEIKKDPCHL

-2893 YRRLKSNQ
+2893 YRRLKPGQ
-2901 INIMRA
+2901 VNIMRA

-2912 CGLIVDEVSMISN
+2912 CGMIVDEVSMISN

-2932 MRMNEVMGSKDPAP
+2932 MRMNEVLGSTDPVP
-2946 FGGMPIV
+2946 FGGMPVI

-2991 WEGFKFR
+2991 WEGFEFR

-3034 NERIIDTSGC
+3034 NERMIDTSGC
-3044 KLKGEYLDRYVTKFL
+3044 KLKGEYLECYVAKFL
-3059 ECEAAG
+3059 ECEHAG

-3090 EVPFKVCASDK
+3090 EIPTKIIALDK

-3106 DKEIFVRKLLS
+3106 DKEILVRKLLS
-3117 TLESNET
+3117 NLESNET
-3124 GGLESYLNLAVN
+3124 GGLESCLNLAIN
-3136 TRIML
+3136 TRVML

-3152 NGARGTVNEIVMDSS
+3152 NGARGTVQEIVMDSS
-3167 GKEATKIMV
+3167 GKLVTKV
-3176 QFDGIDKVQAI
+3176 LVKFDGIEKIQAI
-3187 ERIERKFQVHPGCYI
+3187 ERIERKFQVHPRCYV

-3241 TYVAVSRCLRH
+3241 TYVAVSRCLKH

-3284 HRNQGCKTG
+3284 HHNHGCKSG

-3301 TSVIRKATKVTAEKI
+3301 TSVVRKATKVTADKI
-3316 KQTAGSIGT
+3316 RQTASSKGAGSD
-3325 ESEAASNAKN
+3325 AASNAKN
-3335 GNHSSTKI
+3335 VKHS
-3343 SASKKTS
+3343 
-3350 LLGKRKYPV
+3350 GKRKFSV
-3359 GNDSSRKKS
+3359 ENESLKK
-3368 KVTKSTHPSSS
+3368 KAKSETSGQPSSS
-3379 NIPGSGKTKSKNSIP
+3379 NTPDFKTKSKQSIP
-3394 KIKMNPTP
+3394 KVKVNPTLLVK
-3402 SAEKV
+3402 KV
-3407 ESPPSDVVVTHE
+3407 ALPEPSDVVVTHE

-3433 DETWQRSICN
+3433 DETWQKSICN
-3443 AFGWRFLTRSRGANV
+3443 AFGWRFLARSRGANV
-3458 CDLRGVISHTKPKPS
+3458 HDLHGVMSHIKPKAG
-3473 KTQPDGNCWYRAVA
+3473 KTKPDGNCWYRAVA

-3500 KDAVLE
+3500 KDAVLD
-3506 FMTVNISVLQNMYNS
+3506 FMTENISVLQNMYNS

-3536 DSYFA
+3536 DGHFA
-3541 ERLIEYYRGEN
+3541 ERLIDYYKGEN
-3552 IWVENVVMEF
+3552 IWVDNVVMEF

-3569 RWYLYTPKVDP
+3569 RWYLYTPIVNP
-3580 KSTFRPCW
+3580 NSRCRPYW

-3611 NTLIPDLTDQSMY
+3611 STLIPDLRDQSLY
-3624 INWKNRNHFEPCQN
+3624 INWKDQNHFEPCQN
-3638 GLHT
+3638 GLNT

>member
-50 SHSLKDVAA
+50 SRSLKDVAA
-59 PYGLFDQETEQSDSF
+59 PYGLFDQETEQSDF

-127 QIETICKSTNVPAP
+127 QIDTICKSTNVPAP

-168 EQLGSYCKSTN
+168 DQQLGSYCKSTN

-204 NVGNHNEQLGSY
+204 NVGNLNEQLGSY

-223 APSGPTNVLAPASS
+223 APSGP
-237 SPGATLSCLNVGN
+237 
-250 HNEQLGS
+250 
-257 LCKSTYVP
+257 
-265 APSGP
+265 

-275 ASSTSSG
+275 ASSLTKSG
-282 GTLSC
+282 ATLSC

-303 DDLARRVQR
+303 NKLAQRVQR
-312 APSPIK
+312 APSPTI

-323 GNPNPI
+323 GNNPI
-329 SSQSSQTKT
+329 SLQSSQTKT

-351 SASPTKNLDS
+351 SASPTENLDF

-377 AVKSI
+377 AVQSI

-417 STVTGGITTAFST
+417 STVSVTGGITTAFST
-430 RSNDSSSTVT
+430 RSHDPNSSVAVTGGMTTASSTRSHDSNSSVT

-462 TGGMMTASSTRS
+462 TGGMRTASSTQSHDS
-474 NDSSSSVTATGGM
+474 NLSVTVTGGM
-487 TTASSTQ
+487 KTASSTQ

-499 STVTLSG
+499 STVTLSD
-506 DMTTARSIQSPV
+506 DMKTARSIQSPV

-541 SKCNDSNCIDT
+541 SKCIDSNCIDT

-581 LNMSVKLNR
+581 LNMSVNLNR
-590 RGTSACS
+590 RGSSACS
-597 KTIRFFTHVMVYYLM
+597 KSLRLGTQATIRFFTHVMVYYLV

-642 LYEANTTMEGS
+642 LYEANTTMEGL
-653 PPDSAINMTMNS
+653 PPDSAIDMTVNS
-665 TRVSMSFITHVV
+665 TRVTMSFITHVV

-686 TFVKKAKESCVMFVR
+686 TFVKKAKESCVMFITTFVR
-701 YLLDLNKTESTPSNT
+701 YLLDLNKTVSTPSNT
-716 DRSSKVLPP
+716 NRSSKVLSP
-725 CTFCDRDI
+725 CTFCERDI

-743 PPVYCTVSSQYI
+743 PPVYGTISSQYI

-767 VELEPCDNFIKPCP
+767 VELEPCDNFSKPCP

-810 DTEVTVATAMELF
+810 DREVTVATAMELF

-858 VLSAPIISGGRT
+858 VLSAPIISGGGT
-870 GKYNPIMIKGKTK
+870 GKDNPIMIKGKTK
-883 KKRPSIGRKPKAKR
+883 KKRPSIGCKPKAKR
-897 KGANTAKGDTEST
+897 KGANTAKGDTESI

-929 KGINEKIKDAPTPK
+929 KGINEKIKDAPAPK
-943 GPSISRKTVQ
+943 GSSISRNTVQ

-972 GGRKKGPLL
+972 GGRKKGPVLS
-981 GRIRKKSKHVPEVA
+981 RIRKKSKHVPEVA
-995 QVAESESEASDFER
+995 QVAESENGASDFER
-1009 EDIFHDIDKNELDAP
+1009 EDIFHDIDENELDAP

-1031 TNNLKNG
+1031 TNNFKSG

-1046 FNPNRVTGD
+1046 LNPNRVIGD

-1080 EPDPIN
+1080 DPDSDPIT

-1125 QKKAYATYLAK
+1125 QKKAYASYLAK
-1136 VKGKAAKHEAHATYL
+1136 VKGKAAQKKAYATYL

-1165 TYLAK
+1165 TYLTK
-1170 VKGKAAKHEA
+1170 VKGKAAHKEA
-1180 HATYLTKDKG
+1180 YTTYLTKV
-1190 KAAKHEAHATYLTKD
+1190 

-1213 AYTTYLTK
+1213 AYSTYLTK

-1236 KKEAGKATKMK
+1236 NKEAGKATKMK
-1247 AQSVYAEKDKGKIAL
+1247 AQSVYSEKDKGKIAL

-1311 RYYRECDKIQI
+1311 RYYRECEKIHI

-1458 SKMDAQ
+1458 SKMDTQ

-1499 NYEAVFQKFEEDK
+1499 NYEAVKQKFEEDK

-1548 CSQLSESNTNEF
+1548 CSQLSDSNTNEF

-1797 SNICESFESHPTKW
+1797 SNIFESFESHPTKW

-2014 STHDETFVSHQIF
+2014 SAHDETFVSHQIF

-2631 KIKDKSVLLRL
+2631 NIKDKSVLLRL

>member
-1 MTVFSR
+1 MPVFSR
-7 ALVKVSRWE
+7 LLVKVSSWE
-16 LPTSHNNRRAFSSPS
+16 LPTPHNNRRAFSSPS
-31 LSSGTNHELA
+31 LSPETNHELA

-50 SHSLKDVAA
+50 SRSLKDVAA
-59 PYGLFDQETEQSDSF
+59 PYGLFDQETEQSDF

-127 QIETICKSTNVPAP
+127 QIDTICKSTNVPAP

-168 EQLGSYCKSTN
+168 DQQLGSYCKSTN

-204 NVGNHNEQLGSY
+204 NVGNLNEQLGSY
-216 CKSTNVP
+216 
-223 APSGPTNVLAPASS
+223 
-237 SPGATLSCLNVGN
+237 
-250 HNEQLGS
+250 
-257 LCKSTYVP
+257 
-265 APSGP
+265 
-270 AFTLS
+270 
-275 ASSTSSG
+275 
-282 GTLSC
+282 
-287 LNVGTHNE
+287 
-295 RIGSFRES
+295 RES
-303 DDLARRVQR
+303 NKLAQRVQR
-312 APSPIK
+312 APSPTI

-323 GNPNPI
+323 GNNPI
-329 SSQSSQTKT
+329 SSQSSQPKT
-338 ARATNNTLILSGK
+338 ARATKNTLILSGK
-351 SASPTKNLDS
+351 SASPTENLDF

-377 AVKSI
+377 AVQSI

-396 TVIGG
+396 TVHGG
-401 TAASST
+401 TAASSSLIT
-407 PSHSQSHDSN
+407 QSHDSN
-417 STVTGGITTAFST
+417 SAVTVTVTGGITTA
-430 RSNDSSSTVT
+430 SSTL
-440 VTGGMKTASS
+440 
-450 TQSHDSNSSVTV
+450 SHDSNSNDDV
-462 TGGMMTASSTRS
+462 TGGIMTASSTRS
-474 NDSSSSVTATGGM
+474 HDSDSTVTVTGGM
-487 TTASSTQ
+487 TTASSTR

-499 STVTLSG
+499 STVTVTG
-506 DMTTARSIQSPV
+506 GMTTASSTRSHDSN
-518 STVVS
+518 STVTVT
-523 GLTLPTSSGPDS
+523 GGMTTASSTRSHDS
-535 GAPDNE
+535 DSTVTVYTGGMTTA
-541 SKCNDSNCIDT
+541 SSTRSHDSNSIFT
-552 QSRTNVKSSNCICKC
+552 VTGGMTTASSTRS
-567 HCDTNSDTSEANLK
+567 HDSNSIGTVTGGMTTASSTRSHDSNSIFTVTGGMTTASSTRSHDSNSIGTVTGGTTTAGVS
-581 LNMSVKLNR
+581 MSLTR
-590 RGTSACS
+590 RSSFACS
-597 KTIRFFTHVMVYYLM
+597 TSTTAATTSFFTHVMVYCLI
-612 LLIHSFKFG
+612 LLVQVVIF
-621 SSSPSSTLLKSK
+621 SSD
-633 MYMSMCTTG
+633 MYTSG
-642 LYEANTTMEGS
+642 LYAVPPISFRANTSYKYTNGPSIIFLDAPGE
-653 PPDSAINMTMNS
+653 T
-665 TRVSMSFITHVV
+665 TSFITQIV
-677 VYYLMFFVY
+677 VYYLMLLVY
-686 TFVKKAKESCVMFVR
+686 ALIKKAGECLVKVR
-701 YLLDLNKTESTPSNT
+701 SKSRGRTSISQSDQAKNQTHAEPSTSRKCNY
-716 DRSSKVLPP
+716 
-725 CTFCDRDI
+725 CDRDV
-733 TNSEILNQLE
+733 SYEELMGQYK
-743 PPVYCTVSSQYI
+743 PAVYCLDTSLYK
-755 ACDCKNSTATVE
+755 ACDCKNCLCNE
-767 VELEPCDNFIKPCP
+767 ELCEYKCKPCP
-781 NAWFDFRSHVKNKS
+781 NAWFDRRLHNNNRSLFEFFDDSAIKN
-795 LLEYFDERAIREMLF
+795 MLF
-810 DTEVTVATAMELF
+810 DKEITVATAIEIF
-823 DIPLP
+823 DIPIP
-828 VSGSVLDVELLLQ
+828 VCGSMIEIELLLRS
-841 HLQDEYHFTLKC
+841 LQEEYHFTLKC
-853 ADCGE
+853 ADCGD
-858 VLSAPIISGGRT
+858 VLSTATSAIDRG
-870 GKYNPIMIKGKTK
+870 YNYLK
-883 KKRPSIGRKPKAKR
+883 
-897 KGANTAKGDTEST
+897 N
-910 TSTIGSA
+910 
-917 GDPFHEPPLRDE
+917 
-929 KGINEKIKDAPTPK
+929 K
-943 GPSISRKTVQ
+943 GPSIGCKTVQ
-953 SEEDLYDPRISGG
+953 SEKVLYDPRISGG

-972 GGRKKGPLL
+972 GGRKKGPIL
-981 GRIRKKSKHVPEVA
+981 GRIRKKSKHVPEAA
-995 QVAESESEASDFER
+995 QVAEFNNGASDDE
-1009 EDIFHDIDKNELDAP
+1009 NEHDAP
-1024 NLADYKY
+1024 SPADYS
-1031 TNNLKNG
+1031 NFENG
-1038 ASSIDDGI
+1038 ALSSIDDRI
-1046 FNPNRVTGD
+1046 LSPNRVPGE
-1055 AKCTRHEI
+1055 AEPKCTMHEI
-1063 DTELEKS
+1063 DAELEKS
-1070 CHEIFIDSEN
+1070 SHEISFDSEN
-1080 EPDPIN
+1080 EPDAIN
-1086 VKLTKSQSKGAKYQA
+1086 VKLKESQSKGAKYQA

-1125 QKKAYATYLAK
+1125 RKKAY
-1136 VKGKAAKHEAHATYL
+1136 ATYL
-1151 TKVKGKAAQKKAYA
+1151 TKVKGKAAKN
-1165 TYLAK
+1165 
-1170 VKGKAAKHEA
+1170 
-1180 HATYLTKDKG
+1180 
-1190 KAAKHEAHATYLTKD
+1190 
-1205 KGKAAQKK
+1205 
-1213 AYTTYLTK
+1213 
-1221 VKGKAAKHKAQLVYV
+1221 KAQLVYV
-1236 KKEAGKATKMK
+1236 NKDEGKAAKKKAQLVYVNKDEGKVAKNKAQLVYVNKDEGKAAKNKAQLVYVNKDEGKAAKNKAQLVYVNKDEGKAAKKKAQLVYVNKDEGKAAKNK
-1247 AQSVYAEKDKGKIAL
+1247 AQSVYVKKQHGKATKKKAQSVYVKKEDGKATKKKAQSVYSKKDKGKIAL
-1262 KKAYRTYSSTDGGK
+1262 KKAYGTYSSTEGGK

-1284 TYSLSVHR
+1284 TYSLSNNR

-1311 RYYRECDKIQI
+1311 RYYRECEKIHI
-1322 DFSAE
+1322 DFSTE
-1327 DIPGNTRGL
+1327 DIAGNTGGL
-1336 REHVVGKE
+1336 REHVVRKE
-1344 FLENYK
+1344 FLEKYE
-1350 NFEAE
+1350 NFKAE

-1415 KHINPKHKASSLLAH
+1415 KHINPKFKASSLLAH

-1464 ENDSDQKSALL
+1464 ESDSDQKSALL

-1488 TKVSFTDGIPY
+1488 SKVSFTDGIPY
-1499 NYEAVFQKFEEDK
+1499 NYEAVKQKFEEDK

-1520 HLVYRCNDQCVIPDK
+1520 HLVYRCNDRCVIPDK
-1535 REDLVKLRNLFEN
+1535 REDLIKLRNLFEN
-1548 CSQLSESNTNEF
+1548 CSQLSESNSNEF
-1560 RKFLQKFQ
+1560 REFLQKFQ

-1599 PETCYIPP
+1599 PEICYIPP

-1690 SEAREWTHESIEQK
+1690 SVAREWTHESIEKK

-1755 TAKKLQYN
+1755 TAKKLEYN
-1763 PKKGIEPHQV
+1763 PEKGIEPHQV
-1773 YKDLQTFLINKGNIQ
+1773 YKDLQTFLVNKGNIQ
-1788 PPNHDESDE
+1788 PPDQDESDE
-1797 SNICESFESHPTKW
+1797 SNICESFENHPTKL
-1811 LHGLTFCNSCRLV
+1811 LHGLTFCNWCRLV

-1830 PANSLLNNMYTG
+1830 PTNSLLNNMYTG

-1891 IHLPLSTASTTKRLF
+1891 IHLPLSTASTTKRLY
-1906 ESTDKSATDQLFDV
+1906 ESADKSAIDQLFDV

-1954 ENNLNYKDIIV
+1954 ENNPNYKDIIV

-2003 CYENISGSRSG
+2003 CCENISGSRSG
-2014 STHDETFVSHQIF
+2014 STHDKTLVSHQIF
-2027 ANDDNDCL
+2027 ASDDNDCL

-2054 KAADMSATSESSSST
+2054 KAVDVSATSESSSST
-2069 TNESTKSDQ
+2069 TNESTKSDK

-2089 PKNSLNNAFQHFS
+2089 PKNSLKNAFQHFS

-2683 LHKPFWQESLL
+2683 LHKPFWHESLL
-2694 MGSSDSY
+2694 LGSSESY

-2707 LKNDLPVMAAHE
+2707 LKNDLPAMAAHE

-2946 FGGMPIV
+2946 LGGMPIV

-3044 KLKGEYLDRYVTKFL
+3044 KLKGEYVDRYVTKFL

-3187 ERIERKFQVHPGCYI
+3187 ERIEP
-3202 YRKMF
+3202 
-3207 PLINSYAMTI
+3207 
-3217 HKSQSLSLPC
+3217 
-3227 VFADLGD
+3227 
-3234 KIFADGM
+3234 
-3241 TYVAVSRCLRH
+3241 
-3252 KGLYLMNFNPA
+3252 
-3263 KVVASEKACR
+3263 
-3273 EYSRLLGKGHI
+3273 
-3284 HRNQGCKTG
+3284 
-3293 KLERCWYT
+3293 
-3301 TSVIRKATKVTAEKI
+3301 
-3316 KQTAGSIGT
+3316 SI
-3325 ESEAASNAKN
+3325 AA
-3335 GNHSSTKI
+3335 
-3343 SASKKTS
+3343 
-3350 LLGKRKYPV
+3350 
-3359 GNDSSRKKS
+3359 
-3368 KVTKSTHPSSS
+3368 
-3379 NIPGSGKTKSKNSIP
+3379 
-3394 KIKMNPTP
+3394 
-3402 SAEKV
+3402 
-3407 ESPPSDVVVTHE
+3407 
-3419 SLGMNRP
+3419 
-3426 FFDYIPV
+3426 
-3433 DETWQRSICN
+3433 
-3443 AFGWRFLTRSRGANV
+3443 
-3458 CDLRGVISHTKPKPS
+3458 
-3473 KTQPDGNCWYRAVA
+3473 
-3487 SIVIGNE
+3487 
-3494 RFWRRI
+3494 
-3500 KDAVLE
+3500 
-3506 FMTVNISVLQNMYNS
+3506 
-3521 DVNLLARDNVIDAPI
+3521 
-3536 DSYFA
+3536 
-3541 ERLIEYYRGEN
+3541 
-3552 IWVENVVMEF
+3552 
-3562 TAIMLNT
+3562 
-3569 RWYLYTPKVDP
+3569 
-3580 KSTFRPCW
+3580 
-3588 STVEDTYFW
+3588 
-3597 SVRQAFTSYPARVD
+3597 
-3611 NTLIPDLTDQSMY
+3611 
-3624 INWKNRNHFEPCQN
+3624 
-3638 GLHT
+3638 